1 MQQTL
6 QSALQALM
14 ASDEGGSA
22 MPTLPDWIPEP
33 VNEAWQLL
41 ESWPIIG
48 ALIIVIVAFIVGRI
62 AVTVI
67 SRVLGQITSRTSSTM
82 DDQLLKLLKRPV
94 FLTVFFSGLSIATL
108 TLGLPEAF
116 ETNLLRLLRSIL
128 ILVWAGAAFP
138 AAHILLVNLSHDDS
152 RFKVIEGRTLPLFDI
167 STKVLIFA
175 VAGYMLLQVWGI
187 DATAWLASAGVL
199 GLALGFAA
207 KDTLANLFSGFF
219 IVADAPYQIGDYIV
233 LDSGE
238 RGRVTN
244 VGIRSTRILTRDDV
258 EITLPNAL
266 IANGKIINESGG
278 PHLKR
283 RLRIKVGAAYGSDVD
298 QVCSVLKAVA
308 DEHEDVCPDPPS
320 RVRMRG
326 FGASSLDFEL
336 LCWVVEPE
344 QRGKMSHE
352 LYMRVYKAFDA
363 AGIEIPFDK
372 HDVYVKEMPLRD
384 RN

>member
-1 MQQTL
+1 
-6 QSALQALM
+6 
-14 ASDEGGSA
+14 
-22 MPTLPDWIPEP
+22 MPALPDWIPEP
-33 VNEAWQLL
+33 VTKTWQLL
-41 ESWPIIG
+41 DNWPIIG
-48 ALIIVIVAFIVGRI
+48 ALIITVLAYIAGKI

-67 SRVLGQITSRTSSTM
+67 TRVLGQITARTNSTV
-82 DDQLLKLLKRPV
+82 DDQLLSLIRRPV
-94 FLTVFFSGLSIATL
+94 FLTVFFFGLSIATL
-108 TLGLPEAF
+108 TLGLPDAF
-116 ETNLLRLLRSIL
+116 EQNLLRLLRSIL
-128 ILVWAGAAFP
+128 ILVWAAAAFP
-138 AAHILLVNLSHDDS
+138 FVHLVLENLGNDNS
-152 RFKVIEGRTLPLFDI
+152 RFKVIEARTLPLFDI
-167 STKVLIFA
+167 SSKLLIFA
-175 VAGYMLLQVWGI
+175 VAGYMLLKVWGI

-244 VGIRSTRILTRDDV
+244 VGIRSTRILTRDDI

-266 IANGKIINESGG
+266 IANGKIVNQSGG
-278 PHLKR
+278 PHVKQ

-298 QVCSVLKAVA
+298 EVCSVLQSVA
-308 DEHEDVCPDPPS
+308 EGHADVCSAPQP

-336 LCWVVEPE
+336 LCWVEEPE
-344 QRGKMSHE
+344 LSGRMSHD
-352 LYMRVYKAFDA
+352 LYMRVYKAFAA

-372 HDVYVKEMPLRD
+372 HDVYVKEFPASKREG
-384 RN
+384 

>member
-1 MQQTL
+1 MPSPWIDLIAQEEQG
-6 QSALQALM
+6 
-14 ASDEGGSA
+14 AS
-22 MPTLPDWIPEP
+22 LPSLPGWIPAP
-33 VNEAWQLL
+33 VNDVWRLL
-41 ESWPIIG
+41 DNWPIIG
-48 ALIIVIVAFIVGRI
+48 AAIIVVI
-62 AVTVI
+62 AYIAGKVLTTI
-67 SRVLGQITSRTSSTM
+67 LTRVLSQVTSRTQSSI

-94 FLTVFFSGLSIATL
+94 FLTVFFFGLSMATL
-108 TLGLPEAF
+108 ALGLPEGF
-116 ETNLLRLLRSIL
+116 ENNILRILRSVLIL
-128 ILVWAGAAFP
+128 IWAGAAFP
-138 AAHILLVNLSHDDS
+138 FMHILLTNLSNDAS

-167 STKVLIFA
+167 TSKVLIFA

-219 IVADAPYQIGDYIV
+219 IVADSPYQIGDYII

-278 PHLKR
+278 PHIKE

-298 QVCSVLKAVA
+298 QVCTVLEEVA
-308 DEHEDVCPDPPS
+308 QAHEEVCKTPAP
-320 RVRMRG
+320 RVRMRA

-336 LCWVVEPE
+336 LCWIEEPE
-344 QRGKMSHE
+344 LRGRLSHE
-352 LYMRVYKAFDA
+352 LYMQVYKAFDR
-363 AGIEIPFDK
+363 AGIEIPYTK
-372 HDVYVKEMPLRD
+372 HDVYIKELPD
-384 RN
+384 RESA

>member
-1 MQQTL
+1 MEQIL
-6 QSALQALM
+6 KILVAADSADAGMPALP
-14 ASDEGGSA
+14 G
-22 MPTLPDWIPEP
+22 WIPEP
-33 VNEAWQLL
+33 VTAAWGLL
-41 ESWPIIG
+41 ENWPVIG
-48 ALIIVIVAFIVGRI
+48 AGIIAILAYVVGKV
-62 AVTVI
+62 AVTI
-67 SRVLGQITSRTSSTM
+67 MTRVLGQITSRTNSSM
-82 DDQLLKLLKRPV
+82 DDQLLGLIKRPV
-94 FLTVFFSGLSIATL
+94 FLTVFFFGLSIATL
-108 TLGLPEAF
+108 TLGLPEGF
-116 ETNLLRLLRSIL
+116 EKNLLRLLRAIL
-128 ILVWAGAAFP
+128 IIVWAGAAFP
-138 AAHILLVNLSHDDS
+138 AAHMLLVNFSHDDS

-167 STKVLIFA
+167 SSKVIIFA
-175 VAGYMLLQVWGI
+175 VTGYMLLQVWGI

-219 IVADAPYQIGDYIV
+219 IVADSPYQIGDYIV

-278 PHLKR
+278 PHIKE

-298 QVCSVLKAVA
+298 QVCSVLQSVA
-308 DEHEDVCPDPPS
+308 EQHSDVCKSPRP

-336 LCWVVEPE
+336 LCWIEEPE
-344 QRGKMSHE
+344 LRGRMSHD
-352 LYMRVYKAFDA
+352 LYMQVYKAFA
-363 AGIEIPFDK
+363 GAGIEIPFDK
-372 HDVYVKEMPLRD
+372 HDVYVKEFPPRD
-384 RN
+384 RAPG

>member
-1 MQQTL
+1 MEGFL
-6 QSALQALM
+6 WKFM
-14 ASDEGGSA
+14 AADDAGSG
-22 MPTLPDWIPEP
+22 MPALPDWIPEP
-33 VNEAWQLL
+33 VTKTWQLL
-41 ESWPIIG
+41 DNWPIIG
-48 ALIIVIVAFIVGRI
+48 ALIITVLAYIAGKI

-67 SRVLGQITSRTSSTM
+67 TRVLGQITARTNSTV
-82 DDQLLKLLKRPV
+82 DDQLLSLIRRPV
-94 FLTVFFSGLSIATL
+94 FLTVFFFGLSIATL
-108 TLGLPEAF
+108 TLGLPDAF
-116 ETNLLRLLRSIL
+116 EQNLLRLLRSIL
-128 ILVWAGAAFP
+128 ILVWAAAAFP
-138 AAHILLVNLSHDDS
+138 FVHLVLENLGNDNS
-152 RFKVIEGRTLPLFDI
+152 RFKVIEARTLPLFDI
-167 STKVLIFA
+167 SSKLLIFA
-175 VAGYMLLQVWGI
+175 VAGYMLLKVWGI

-244 VGIRSTRILTRDDV
+244 VGIRSTRILTRDDI

-266 IANGKIINESGG
+266 IANGKIVNQSGG
-278 PHLKR
+278 PHVKQ

-298 QVCSVLKAVA
+298 EVCSVLQSVA
-308 DEHEDVCPDPPS
+308 EGHADVCSAPQP

-336 LCWVVEPE
+336 LCWVEEPE
-344 QRGKMSHE
+344 LSGRMSHD
-352 LYMRVYKAFDA
+352 LYMRVYKAFAA

-372 HDVYVKEMPLRD
+372 HDVYVKEFPASKREG
-384 RN
+384 

>member
-1 MQQTL
+1 MRQLLSGLIATEE
-6 QSALQALM
+6 S
-14 ASDEGGSA
+14 GA
-22 MPTLPDWIPEP
+22 MPSLPDWIPVP
-33 VNEAWQLL
+33 VRDTWQLL
-41 ESWPIIG
+41 DNWPIIG
-48 ALIIVIVAFIVGRI
+48 AVIIVVLAFIAGKI
-62 AVTVI
+62 ITNI
-67 SRVLGQITSRTSSTM
+67 LTRVLSEITSRTHSTI
-82 DDQLLKLLKRPV
+82 DDKLLRLLKRPV
-94 FLTVFFSGLSIATL
+94 FLTVFLFGLSMATL

-116 ETNLLRLLRSIL
+116 EKNILRILRSVLIL
-128 ILVWAGAAFP
+128 IWAGAAFP
-138 AAHILLVNLSHDDS
+138 FMHLLLGNLSHDDS

-167 STKVLIFA
+167 TSKVLIFA
-175 VAGYMLLQVWGI
+175 VTGYMLLKVWGI

-219 IVADAPYQIGDYIV
+219 IVADSPYQLGDYII

-278 PHLKR
+278 PHVKE

-298 QVCSVLKAVA
+298 QVCEVLETVA
-308 DEHEDVCPDPPS
+308 KSHAEVCKDPSP
-320 RVRMRG
+320 RVRMRA

-336 LCWVVEPE
+336 LCWIEEPE
-344 QRGKMSHE
+344 LRGRLSHE
-352 LYMRVYKAFDA
+352 LYMDVYKAFDK
-363 AGIEIPFDK
+363 AGIEIPFSK
-372 HDVYVKEMPLRD
+372 HDIYVKEMPGAESA
-384 RN
+384 